1 MADNKDFE
9 IIAPIDYNELLQQ
22 TVAVLENARM
32 TIARSVACNVS
43 NAHWE
48 IGKLLQE
55 RKLDSKHGAGVVER
69 LSIDLKQRYPKMG
82 LSPRSLWLM
91 KKFYC
96 RFCAS
101 GLKLQQAVAVLP
113 WGHTA

>member
-1 MADNKDFE
+1 MVIMANDKE
-9 IIAPIDYNELLQQ
+9 IEITIDYNELLQRA
-22 TVAVLENARM
+22 VAVLERARIS
-32 TIARSVACNVS
+32 IARSIADNIS

-48 IGKLLQE
+48 IGRLLQE
-55 RKLDSKHGAGVVER
+55 RKLDSKHGAGVVQR

-96 RFCAS
+96 RFCNS
-101 GLKLQQAVAVLP
+101 SLKLQHAVAVLP
-113 WGHTA
+113 